1 MVRSETPTAPTP
13 GNVAL
18 FSAAIRRGPETTINA
33 RWVLR
38 SISGVNLS
46 QSAGLNGNSCAKSWL
61 ASASCSGSSTWKS
74 SAADRYNLTVRGGLV
89 TSADVIESV
98 ARRTCATLRRTPVAA
113 AVQPVSQADAAGAP
127 SSAPRPGEQPPT
139 GVFSARR
146 VPASQPPTAPRSAP
160 SETHDQHAPS
170 PPCRRT
176 ARTGTTLDALGV
188 DSAHDR

>member
-61 ASASCSGSSTWKS
+61 ASASCSGSTTWKS

-113 AVQPVSQADAAGAP
+113 AVQPVSQADAAGAVVWT
-127 SSAPRPGEQPPT
+127 SPRGT
-139 GVFSARR
+139 
-146 VPASQPPTAPRSAP
+146 TADRCL
-160 SETHDQHAPS
+160 Q
-170 PPCRRT
+170 RT
-176 ARTGTTLDALGV
+176 ARARVADTDRCQTDAV
-188 DSAHDR
+188 RYTRSARVFSTVSPHSPHRHVSRCASNC